1 MSERWTCVTTN
12 KLTFTQEPEANEL
25 LLAQVG
31 DLCGKHSALVT
42 TDAPH
47 SCSHMLDPW
56 RERAGSR

>member
-12 KLTFTQEPEANEL
+12 KLTFTQEPETNEL

-42 TDAPH
+42 K
-47 SCSHMLDPW
+47 
-56 RERAGSR
+56 